1 MKKPLSILLSIILMI
16 SICPVGLFEFTASA
30 AATSG
35 SCGTNLTWQYN
46 TYTDT
51 LTISGTGAM
60 MNYATTYNSS
70 SDKVTTAP
78 WGSYYKTL
86 KTVVINNG
94 VTSIGDYAFY
104 FFNYGGLTSI
114 TIPDSVTSIG
124 EWAFSGC
131 FGLSSITIPDSV
143 TSIGQYAFRGCRML
157 TSITIPD
164 SVKSIGAYAFNGCA
178 RLATITIPDSVT
190 SIGSYAFDGC
200 IIKNLIIAGGS
211 KTITPTIV
219 ISKSTLT
226 SITIPNSTTSV
237 GECAF
242 DNCTSIDDVWYQGT
256 ESEKNN
262 NLAINDFGNSAL
274 ENARWHYYIEET
286 QAFPLIFAGGSGTS
300 DDPYLISTAEELNNV
315 RYYMSSH
322 FKLIN
327 DIDLTEATAT
337 GGSCNFMGNGWN
349 PIGSNNIYDAEPFT
363 GEFDGNGKKIIG
375 MRIEGNTMPSGI
387 NIIRVG
393 LFACVAGGVHDLVF
407 ENADIIWS
415 PSSTST
421 STIGCVAGEI
431 IQSGVVNNIS
441 VTANIINNG
450 IDNSAGGIAGR
461 SFGRVYRCSTAGGIS
476 NTYSYKSS
484 TVHVTCVGGVV
495 GDLQGGVVEECYN
508 TALLKLVNTA
518 DGAPGNIGGICGK
531 QTYSSHTTDTNPSD
545 IINCYNAGNI
555 ISNDHWAGG
564 ILGRATNQ
572 HNITNCYNIGK
583 CFTISGGE
591 NNNMYGI
598 ACINYSTSN
607 KIYKCYYLQ
616 DTGISSTGATV
627 CTDVEMKKQST
638 FNNFDFENVWT
649 MEGDE
654 NYPYPELRC
663 FTLRGEP
670 IIAGKVAYNSIVTA
684 STEKIENP
692 NDTITY
698 KWLVDGIQ
706 VGTEDSYKLT
716 ADQIG
721 KKLQLKMTS
730 TTPTKVGSLYSKEI
744 VIDKAEQTAVPTI
757 PELQVFDDKS
767 FEIGTISTQEYS
779 IDSVNWQSSG
789 LFKNLD
795 PNKKYTVYSRIV
807 ENDLYLTSESK
818 AVLTV
823 TTLKRSIQAP
833 VAPTVLKAT
842 DSSVTLNKINGY
854 EYSIDGSNWQNSN
867 VFSGLT
873 VLETYSFYQRVAET
887 ETDYASPASEPA
899 NFKVK
904 NIAGKISA
912 PILKEK
918 TDNKIVIITEE
929 NKEYSIG
936 GKVWQKNGTFDNL
949 QPNTQ
954 YSIYARTVENDNYY
968 AGYQSDALVLTTL
981 KNTIEKPPI
990 PIVSNITANAVT
1002 LLEEN
1007 GFEYSIDGINWQK
1020 SNVFVSLLPNT
1031 EYTFYQR
1038 VAESDTNYVSESSEG
1053 TTITTLKNTVIKP
1066 SAPTVLD
1073 KTFDTVTITAI
1084 SGYEYSKNGT
1094 TWQKSNVFE
1103 GLMPNTQYTFYQRV
1117 SETETSYASEESIPL
1132 SVTTLKRNAY
1142 KPNAPILIDVTQT
1155 TVKLQQISAYEYSK
1169 DGITWQSS
1177 SEFTGL
1183 TSDTTY
1189 TFYQRVAETE
1199 LNYAG
1204 KISEPTSVKTLAKP
1218 ECLNTP
1224 EKPIV
1229 VMVDYNKITLLARK
1243 GYEYRLSDGSWQDS
1257 PEFVGLI
1264 WGKEYNFYQRI
1275 KETESHKSSL
1285 ESQVLK
1291 VNIDIPFSNESSY
1304 YMLLLYIDAYGSKLS
1319 NGNMQIRMV
1328 KNGGILTL
1336 EKTELGVYCNIY
1348 TTSSNGNT
1356 RIDTGF
1362 YLTDS
1367 NRYITPVM
1375 TAKYYSN
1382 NKLQFTLTY
1391 NTSFDRSIYTMSS
1404 MLPIEDCEEGSIAY
1418 ETFNAN
1424 LQLLCMYMNAYFY
1437 DNLSTTLGGFGFLD
1451 YPGTNDRARYC
1462 DTASNHHIGNT
1473 VLKYNYAATCE
1484 SDGYTGD
1491 YCCSNC
1497 GAIITKGKTIPSLGG
1512 HQYSNSCDNQ
1522 CNRCDYHRDITH
1534 AYTNECDDTCD
1545 ICGAKR
1551 IVSHVYDNDCD
1562 DSCNICGSR
1571 RIVSGHDYKVTVI
1584 NPTCEER
1591 GYTMHYCLICGY
1603 NYNSDYVDA
1612 FAHNQTVINGAKK
1625 TTCTQNGYTG
1635 DVYCQICGKKLTDGE
1650 VIPKTGHKY
1659 VWRITKLATATENGL
1674 KEEICSICG
1683 EKTGKSQELLYTGHI
1698 TGDINGDNSVNN
1710 KDLTRLFQYL
1720 SDWDVEVNEA
1730 ALDVN
1735 GDGAVNNKDLTRLF
1749 QYLSD
1754 WDVIIY

>member
-1 MKKPLSILLSIILMI
+1 MI

-35 SCGTNLTWQYN
+35 SCGDNLTWQYN
-46 TYTDT
+46 TSTDT

-70 SDKVTTAP
+70 SYIVTTAP
-78 WGSYYKTL
+78 WGSYYETL

-94 VTSIGDYAFY
+94 VTSIGKYAFY
-104 FFNYGGLTSI
+104 GCWSLTSI

-124 EWAFSGC
+124 DFAFAGC
-131 FGLSSITIPDSV
+131 RGLTSVAIPSFV
-143 TSIGQYAFRGCRML
+143 TSIGDYVFSGCRML

-164 SVKSIGAYAFNGCA
+164 SVKSIGAYAFNGCE

-190 SIGSYAFDGC
+190 SISSYAFNGC
-200 IIKNLIIAGGS
+200 VIKNLIIAGGS

-256 ESEKNN
+256 VSEKNN

-337 GGSCNFMGNGWN
+337 GGSCDFMGNGWK
-349 PIGSNNIYDAEPFT
+349 PIGSNNIYRAEPFT

-387 NIIRVG
+387 NITRVG

-407 ENADIIWS
+407 ENAHIIWS
-415 PSSTST
+415 PSSPSI
-421 STIGCVAGEI
+421 SFIGCVAGEI
-431 IQSGVVNNIS
+431 IKSGVVNNIS

-450 IDNSAGGIAGR
+450 NDNLAGGIAGR
-461 SFGRVYRCSTAGGIS
+461 SYGRVYRCSTAGGIS
-476 NTYSYKSS
+476 NTYSYKSG
-484 TVHVTCVGGVV
+484 TVHGTCVGGVV
-495 GDLQGGVVEECYN
+495 GDLQGVVEECYN

-518 DGAPGNIGGICGK
+518 DGPPGNIGGICGK
-531 QTYSSHTTDTNPSD
+531 QTYSLNATDTYPSD

-555 ISNDHWAGG
+555 ISNGYWTGG
-564 ILGRATNQ
+564 ILGQATNQ
-572 HNITNCYNIGK
+572 YNITNCYNIGK

-598 ACINYSTSN
+598 TCMNYSTSN

-789 LFKNLD
+789 LFENLD

-807 ENDLYLTSESK
+807 ENDLYLTGESK

-854 EYSIDGSNWQNSN
+854 EYSIDGLNWQNSN

-887 ETDYASPASEPA
+887 ETDYASLASEPA

-968 AGYQSDALVLTTL
+968 AGYQSDPLVVTTL
-981 KNTIEKPPI
+981 KNTIEKPLI

-1007 GFEYSIDGINWQK
+1007 GFEYSIDGINWQE
-1020 SNVFVSLLPNT
+1020 SNVFANLLPNT

-1103 GLMPNTQYTFYQRV
+1103 GLMPNTRYSFYQRV
-1117 SETETSYASEESIPL
+1117 AETKTDYASESSDALE
-1132 SVTTLKRNAY
+1132 VTTFKITLS
-1142 KPNAPILIDVTQT
+1142 KPNAPVLVEATQT
-1155 TVKLQQISAYEYSK
+1155 TVKLQQYNAYEYSK
-1169 DGITWQSS
+1169 DGVNWQTSS
-1177 SEFTGL
+1177 LFDGL
-1183 TSDTTY
+1183 ALNTTY
-1189 TFYQRVAETE
+1189 TFYQRVKETDST
-1199 LNYAG
+1199 YA
-1204 KISEPTSVKTLAKP
+1204 SEKSAPKTIKTLSKTACP
-1218 ECLNTP
+1218 NVAV
-1224 EKPIV
+1224 KPIV
-1229 VMVDYNKITLLARK
+1229 SKLDYNTFEVSLLERD
-1243 GYEYRLSDGSWQDS
+1243 GYEYRIDDGEWQLSPVFSVILGNSHTFS
-1257 PEFVGLI
+1257 
-1264 WGKEYNFYQRI
+1264 QRI
-1275 KETESHKSSL
+1275 KETSAHTASAASES
-1285 ESQVLK
+1285 
-1291 VNIDIPFSNESSY
+1291 IT
-1304 YMLLLYIDAYGSKLS
+1304 
-1319 NGNMQIRMV
+1319 V
-1328 KNGGILTL
+1328 K
-1336 EKTELGVYCNIY
+1336 
-1348 TTSSNGNT
+1348 
-1356 RIDTGF
+1356 
-1362 YLTDS
+1362 
-1367 NRYITPVM
+1367 
-1375 TAKYYSN
+1375 
-1382 NKLQFTLTY
+1382 
-1391 NTSFDRSIYTMSS
+1391 FD
-1404 MLPIEDCEEGSIAY
+1404 L
-1418 ETFNAN
+1418 
-1424 LQLLCMYMNAYFY
+1424 
-1437 DNLSTTLGGFGFLD
+1437 NLSTTLCYKELADYIETNGTTLSNGNKRVLGVISSTVIYLEKTPSGIYCSMNHSTSGSGSISMKYDFGFNLIPETKYIDADMTVRVYNNKNLLTTGEYSSRIDRSTLLPTTEIFVDGCEVGSSMYSIFKADLDLLCLCLNKYLYDKIGHTIGGVGFLD
-1451 YPGTNDRARYC
+1451 YITTNNDRQWYC
-1462 DTASNHHIGNT
+1462 DPSSNHHIGKT
-1473 VLKYNYAATCE
+1473 VLMYNYPATCE
-1484 SDGYTGD
+1484 TAGYTGD
-1491 YCCSNC
+1491 YCCSGC
-1497 GAIITKGKTIPSLGG
+1497 GSVITKGAVIPSLGG
-1512 HQYSNSCDNQ
+1512 HKYESDCDEQCNSCGY
-1522 CNRCDYHRDITH
+1522 RRDITH
-1534 AYTNECDDTCD
+1534 TYTNDCDDTCNVCGTKRMVCHIYD
-1545 ICGAKR
+1545 DDCDEICNVCGFVRK
-1551 IVSHVYDNDCD
+1551 VPHVYDDKNDLVCNNCGYERPPYISGDTNDDDIVTDADAVYLLMYTFFPEDYPVNQDCD
-1562 DSCNICGSR
+1562 
-1571 RIVSGHDYKVTVI
+1571 
-1584 NPTCEER
+1584 
-1591 GYTMHYCLICGY
+1591 
-1603 NYNSDYVDA
+1603 
-1612 FAHNQTVINGAKK
+1612 F
-1625 TTCTQNGYTG
+1625 
-1635 DVYCQICGKKLTDGE
+1635 
-1650 VIPKTGHKY
+1650 
-1659 VWRITKLATATENGL
+1659 
-1674 KEEICSICG
+1674 
-1683 EKTGKSQELLYTGHI
+1683 
-1698 TGDINGDNSVNN
+1698 NGDNVVT
-1710 KDLTRLFQYL
+1710 DADAVYL
-1720 SDWDVEVNEA
+1720 LMYTFFPEDYP
-1730 ALDVN
+1730 LH
-1735 GDGAVNNKDLTRLF
+1735 
-1749 QYLSD
+1749 
-1754 WDVIIY
+1754 